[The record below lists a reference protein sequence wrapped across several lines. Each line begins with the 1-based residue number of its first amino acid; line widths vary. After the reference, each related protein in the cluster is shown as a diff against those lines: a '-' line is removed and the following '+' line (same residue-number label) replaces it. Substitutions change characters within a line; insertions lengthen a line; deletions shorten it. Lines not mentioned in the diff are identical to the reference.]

1 MRADT
6 VVSDV
11 PAYERFLTVDEL
23 NASGQR
29 LASTHPRQVK
39 QVPIGRSSDG
49 ETINMLR
56 IGNGPE
62 QLLFFA
68 CPHPNEPIGAMTLE
82 YLSRRLAEDDS
93 LRGTRYTW
101 NIIKCIDP
109 DGTRLNEGWFNG
121 PFTVTNYARNFYRP
135 ASFQQAEWT
144 FPIVYKDLVYLT
156 PISETQALMSAIA
169 GLAPRFVYSLH
180 NAGFGGGYYY
190 LWPEQPSAYE
200 NLRGIMRDRNVPLSL
215 GEPEMPWAVTFSPA
229 VYQVPSVRD
238 NYDFLERFASGS
250 PADQIGAGA
259 SSFEFAR
266 AISDPAML
274 ICELPYFYDPR
285 IEDVQE
291 AQMTRREAL
300 LEGIERTQE
309 ITGFLTRLFDGVS
322 GELTATSRFRTA
334 VDSMLKLISAGDEAK
349 RAWAQSTPEL
359 TGPATEAQVF
369 DNLLVGRFYRLLV
382 CGMAVRAL
390 DHELAC
396 RHTAAVAEARQRAAE
411 AFDRWAGDLEVELDY
426 QVIPIKTLVEI
437 QLAAA
442 LEVLSHR

>member
-1 MRADT
+1 MRANS

-11 PAYERFLTVDEL
+11 PGYEKFLTVDEL
-23 NASGQR
+23 NASGER

-39 QVPIGRSSDG
+39 KVLIGRSSDG
-49 ETINMLR
+49 EAINMLR
-56 IGNGPE
+56 IGSGPE

-82 YLSRRLAEDDS
+82 YLSWRLAQDET
-93 LRGTRYTW
+93 LRGERYTW
-101 NIIKCIDP
+101 NIVKCIDP
-109 DGTRLNEGWFNG
+109 DGTRLNEGWFGG

-144 FPIVYKDLVYLT
+144 FPIVYKDLAYLS
-156 PISETQALMSAIA
+156 PIPETQALMSAIA

-190 LWPEQPSAYE
+190 LWPEQPSVYD
-200 NLRGIMRDRNVPLSL
+200 NLRRIIRDRGVPLSL
-215 GEPEMPWAVTFSPA
+215 GEPEMPWAVTYSPA
-229 VYQVPSVRD
+229 VYQVPSVRE
-238 NYDFLERFASGS
+238 NYDFLEKFTSGS
-250 PADQIGAGA
+250 PADRIGAGA

-285 IEDVQE
+285 IEDLAE
-291 AQMTRREAL
+291 SRMSRREAI
-300 LEGIERTQE
+300 LEGVERTQE
-309 ITGFLTRLFDGVS
+309 ITGFLTSLFRGVS
-322 GELTATSRFRTA
+322 GELTSVSRFRTA

-349 RAWAQSTPEL
+349 RAWAESAPEL
-359 TGPATEAQVF
+359 KGPATEAQVF
-369 DNLLVGRFYRLLV
+369 DNLLVGRFYRLLI

-390 DHELAC
+390 EHELKF
-396 RHTAAVAEARQRAAE
+396 RRTPAVANAKEQVVE
-411 AFDRWAGDLEVELDY
+411 AFDRWAEGLENELDY
-426 QVIPIKTLVEI
+426 QVIPIKSLVEI

-442 LEVLSHR
+442 LEILAHL